1 MYNYEKTFYIGCVI
15 RINELFFCWE
25 EYNGNIKNEGE
36 GKGRFNTRTNAGNDS
51 IGIVSA

>member
-36 GKGRFNTRTNAGNDS
+36 GKGRFNTRNQCR
-51 IGIVSA
+51 